1 MSKEYAFRL
10 PAVQPETSMNNTGF
24 IHKKFDKYLSGLIK
38 MLVLVFHAGRFRY
51 LKSTTLSKRRLEDQ
65 DQNIKAAG
73 KRSVMANGVVKW
85 FSDKRGY
92 DFIEKEDGGD
102 IFVHHSAINT
112 PGFKTLSEG
121 NRVSFDVEENERGPS
136 AKNVSK

>member
-1 MSKEYAFRL
+1 
-10 PAVQPETSMNNTGF
+10 
-24 IHKKFDKYLSGLIK
+24 

-73 KRSVMANGVVKW
+73 KRSVMTNGVVKW

-102 IFVHHSAINT
+102 IFVVCSDI
-112 PGFKTLSEG
+112 
-121 NRVSFDVEENERGPS
+121 
-136 AKNVSK
+136 